1 MYMKITEEQ
10 VRTIDMN
17 NMKAKAIIDALS
29 NDVMGGEIDL
39 DIVAL
44 LDVVNDYLEA
54 NNKIF
59 NAVL

>member
-1 MYMKITEEQ
+1 MKITEEQ

-59 NAVL
+59 NTVL

>member
-1 MYMKITEEQ
+1 MKITEEQ